1 VNALRATQMIQT
13 QLSALPPSLPLSL
26 PPTPSASLSPATA
39 STPLPPSVPVPTPK
53 LKKSKS
59 KTSGGKTENSDD
71 SEQLKV
77 ANEIREKTERQNSV
91 FKKIT
96 MTLDYTKN
104 KQYPLVE
111 FKTL

>member
-1 VNALRATQMIQT
+1 MIQT

-26 PPTPSASLSPATA
+26 PPSLSPATTST
-39 STPLPPSVPVPTPK
+39 STPLPPAVPVPTPK
-53 LKKSKS
+53 NKKSKS
-59 KTSGGKTENSDD
+59 KTIGVKTENNDD
-71 SEQLKV
+71 IEQLKV

-111 FKTL
+111 FKTTL